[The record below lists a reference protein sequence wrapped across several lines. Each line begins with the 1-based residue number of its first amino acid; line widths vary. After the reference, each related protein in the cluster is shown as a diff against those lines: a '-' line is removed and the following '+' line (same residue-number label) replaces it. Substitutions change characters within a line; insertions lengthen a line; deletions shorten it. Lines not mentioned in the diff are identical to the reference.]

1 MPGIPA
7 VGRREMHVARSGLDD
22 MEVRGVNG
30 RRWAAAALAAAIT
43 GSSVAVATAADGPG
57 GDRLAT
63 VDHIVVIY
71 QENHSFDNLYGGWEA
86 VRGLSGA
93 DAAHTTQV
101 NQAGGAYSCL
111 RQIDVNLTSPPL
123 GATCTD
129 STTPTTFSS
138 HFANAPFTIDDYL
151 PASATTCPAP
161 GVFAPN
167 GVLAGTGLP
176 GGCTRDLVHRYYQ
189 EPYQLDGGK
198 QDRYVTGSDALGL
211 TMGVY
216 DTKSLPIYKYLH
228 TAGHP
233 RYAIADAFFQSAFGG
248 SFLNHQWLIAA
259 RTPTWPNALNDGG
272 ADDLHSVLDANGMPT
287 SSPLYTTPATY
298 PLGDRSLTQ
307 SCAPPANR
315 GPLQAAFTCGDYA
328 VNTTQPPYQPY
339 APGHRAR
346 AAAPAADL
354 PDDRRPAQRQG
365 RRLGLVLRRLVERER
380 RHRRAGLDQRHGH
393 DLRRSDTA
401 SGAVLPEL
409 PRQAV
414 PVPPPGVQLLR
425 QLRARHRGAHRS
437 TCATR
442 RSSSHSPTAR
452 RAPARSSPSASSS
465 PKAPRT
471 STPATRASRSGGD
484 HLVNLIK
491 SIEGGACA
499 KNTMMIVT
507 YDEFGGQWDH
517 VPPPGQG
524 SAAGPHDIWGPSTR
538 IPALIVSPQLRS
550 DFVVDHTQYDTT
562 SILTTIEQRFGVAP
576 LADRD
581 AQVNDLGNVFEQH
594 GPFGD
599 STIAE
604 GSLGGTVPA
613 TLGLTLG
620 APASF
625 GAFTAGVTHDYT
637 AQTSATVISTAGNA
651 ALSVADPSTTSTGH
665 LVNGA
670 FSLPSGLQAN
680 AGGPFADVGGSSAPT
695 SLTSWTAPVSNDPV
709 TIAFQQHI
717 ASTDALRTG
726 TYSKTLTFTLSTT
739 AP

>member
-339 APGHRAR
+339 APGT
-346 AAAPAADL
+346 APA
-354 PDDRRPAQRQG
+354 
-365 RRLGLVLRRLVERER
+365 RRLPPQTSPTIGDRLSAKGVDW
-380 RHRRAGLDQRHGH
+380 AWYSGGWSNANGDIGAPGWTNGSGTTCA
-393 DLRRSDTA
+393 DPDTA
-401 SGAVLPEL
+401 SGAVFPNCPGKLFQYHH
-409 PRQAV
+409 QAFNYFANYA
-414 PVPPPGVQLLR
+414 PGTAARTQHLR
-425 QLRARHRGAHRS
+425 DEEEFISLANGSAS
-437 TCATR
+437 TCSLKPVSFIKPEGAENE
-442 RSSSHSPTAR
+442 HPGY
-452 RAPARSSPSASSS
+452 ASE
-465 PKAPRT
+465 PQ
-471 STPATRASRSGGD
+471 GGD

-499 KNTMMIVT
+499 KNTMVIVT

-604 GSLGGTVPA
+604 GSVGGTVPA